1 MEQSQHLTV
10 NKPLSSPCED
20 MLADDSAPESEYD
33 TKSLKRKKKQN
44 KIRRWAM
51 DKLVKRGIA
60 KDTGAVVKEIPSIV
74 SEGDDISITSRDVP
88 LARTLPLRE
97 RKGTYSV
104 GELPPPKPPR
114 TRKIKS
120 VVMETSVTEPLL
132 SSEDPVS
139 EEWYKSGSL
148 FETDFCD
155 SIMEVIKNIGYT
167 CDSPSSSMMQ
177 SDGEVPSTDNP
188 VLGENNRCDDVIA
201 NGNVL
206 ESGSPTSKTLAAET
220 QDLTDGPIDK
230 PLTIETRNLSVKNQS
245 DDRFNEEIPDEFQCY
260 NGDNKASTENIHED
274 ASLSLPTP
282 ATKVLREKSVSASD
296 VSLEFFSAHS
306 SPINSIDN
314 CGSPVQEISEPVMVT
329 KKPAQ
334 KLDTTAW
341 VSEES
346 SNEGNSST
354 NLRDSPPLSKSSIE
368 NVSPHC
374 STDETHVVTRNSP
387 NVEIS
392 EAGEVNKDSEPSST
406 PGEPDTGPSYTVIKT
421 NIDTDVSSSTLV
433 GENASTE
440 EVTSSNPDVMSS
452 NPEMTSSNQEGKSS
466 NQEATSSNP
475 EVKSPV
481 TSAVKIN
488 NDTTSPMTSS
498 VLALPEAASGDPFT
512 SDEELDDNG
521 RPSSAPEPIII
532 PLSKTAHEV
541 WLLFIQLCCV
551 VLCYV

>member
-1 MEQSQHLTV
+1 
-10 NKPLSSPCED
+10 

-60 KDTGAVVKEIPSIV
+60 KDASTVVKETPSIV

-88 LARTLPLRE
+88 SARTLPLRE
-97 RKGTYSV
+97 RKATYSV

-114 TRKIKS
+114 TKKIKS
-120 VVMETSVTEPLL
+120 LIMETSVTEPLL

-177 SDGEVPSTDNP
+177 SDGEVPSTDNST
-188 VLGENNRCDDVIA
+188 LREKNRCDDVIA

-206 ESGSPTSKTLAAET
+206 ESPISKTSAAEA
-220 QDLTDGPIDK
+220 QDLTDGPVDK
-230 PLTIETRNLSVKNQS
+230 ALTIETRNLSETNQS
-245 DDRFNEEIPDEFQCY
+245 DDRFNEEIPDEFQRY
-260 NGDNKASTENIHED
+260 NGDDKASTESILVLD
-274 ASLSLPTP
+274 DPSLSLPAP
-282 ATKVLREKSVSASD
+282 VTKVLREKSISASD

-314 CGSPVQEISEPVMVT
+314 CGSPMHEATDPVMVS
-329 KKPAQ
+329 KKPAK
-334 KLDTTAW
+334 KLETTAS

-354 NLRDSPPLSKSSIE
+354 NLLGDSSPLSKSPMA
-368 NVSPHC
+368 NVTSHG
-374 STDETHVVTRNSP
+374 STDDTHAITRNSL

-392 EAGEVNKDSEPSST
+392 EAGGVTKDSEPCSST
-406 PGEPDTGPSYTVIKT
+406 PGEPDTGPSYTVVKT
-421 NIDTDVSSSTLV
+421 SIDTDVSSSTLV
-433 GENASTE
+433 AGNASTE
-440 EVTSSNPDVMSS
+440 EVTSLNLDVTSS
-452 NPEMTSSNQEGKSS
+452 NLEVTSSNQEMTLS
-466 NQEATSSNP
+466 NPEVTSSNP
-475 EVKSPV
+475 QVASSNQNPEVTSSNPKVPLPV
-481 TSAVKIN
+481 TSAIN
-488 NDTTSPMTSS
+488 DDTTSPMTSS
-498 VLALPEAASGDPFT
+498 TLVLPGAASGDPFT

-541 WLLFIQLCCV
+541 WLPFIQLQLCCV
-551 VLCYV
+551 VLYYV